1 MGNIDNRSLE
11 TLFIKTFSKEISD
24 DISKHLKI
32 IKEKESRQFN
42 KNPIIREHQT
52 FINTQQD
59 LSVFLNSVANKHDLY
74 MTENWHVYMKV
85 YSFDINLIKESESQ
99 DRLLPRLTVLL
110 YKDYIRITIDVPN
123 AIYRSIDY
131 RFNSYKMKLKFE
143 KIELAKLIIS
153 SILTKRL
160 EITDSINGLYDYY
173 YVNTKN
179 KTIAETGIKALCS
192 SIFADTSVSYELMP
206 NYDNPFIFTI
216 RFTDKD
222 EESICAANFNVMN
235 VIFRYKEFCQN
246 PQAVMLRLQ
255 EIKAE
260 LLSQ

>member
-1 MGNIDNRSLE
+1 MGNIDNNNLSI
-11 TLFIKTFSKEISD
+11 FVKTFSKEISNN
-24 DISKHLKI
+24 ISNQLKQI
-32 IKEKESRQFN
+32 RKTESKQFK
-42 KNPIIREHQT
+42 KNPVIREHQT
-52 FINTQQD
+52 FNNLQTDISDFLKAEARKHN
-59 LSVFLNSVANKHDLY
+59 LHMSEAWNVF
-74 MTENWHVYMKV
+74 MKD
-85 YSFDINLIKESESQ
+85 YSFDVRLSEK
-99 DRLLPRLTVLL
+99 
-110 YKDYIRITIDVPN
+110 KDLFIPQLSVILCKNHIRIIIELRTFVN
-123 AIYRSIDY
+123 SSITY
-131 RFNSYKMKLKFE
+131 ASYKLKLKYE
-143 KIELAKLIIS
+143 QIELSKLIIS